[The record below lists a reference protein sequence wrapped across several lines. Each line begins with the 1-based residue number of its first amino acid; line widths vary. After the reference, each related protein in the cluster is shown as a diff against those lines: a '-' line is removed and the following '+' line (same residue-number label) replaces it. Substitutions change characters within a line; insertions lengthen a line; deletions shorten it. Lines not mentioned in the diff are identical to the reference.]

1 MIEKLPAMYF
11 FPNDYIAST
20 RSLTMAQRGIYTDLL
35 FFSHTMNGK
44 GLPCNIDELCKLIF
58 QMTFDLEEIEKNR
71 ADLTYVL
78 ERKFYVKNDRYYN
91 KRQQIE
97 FVKGIELSNK
107 RSEARKKKKFDKVLS
122 NQNTISVDKDKDTDK
137 DVNDIFI
144 YVWDNLKVRRG
155 SKKLALEK
163 FKKFS
168 KTIDPKIIV
177 SKFNN
182 LCENASDDK
191 YIPHFATWLNQERF
205 NDEEIF
211 SIDNFKKLHNI
222 DANFVQEKDGL
233 LYFTTKEGWGIMD
246 WIYDKQG
253 NSINPKDLNGKKE
266 KKAEETKT

>member
-1 MIEKLPAMYF
+1 MIWKKL
-11 FPNDYIAST
+11 
-20 RSLTMAQRGIYTDLL
+20 
-35 FFSHTMNGK
+35 K
-44 GLPCNIDELCKLIF
+44 
-58 QMTFDLEEIEKNR
+58 KNR

-78 ERKFYVKNDRYYN
+78 EQKFYVENDRYFN

-107 RSEARKKKKFDKVLS
+107 RSEARKKKKFDKVLL
-122 NQNTISVDKDKDTDK
+122 NQNTITEDKDKDIDK

-155 SKKLALEK
+155 SKKLAFEK